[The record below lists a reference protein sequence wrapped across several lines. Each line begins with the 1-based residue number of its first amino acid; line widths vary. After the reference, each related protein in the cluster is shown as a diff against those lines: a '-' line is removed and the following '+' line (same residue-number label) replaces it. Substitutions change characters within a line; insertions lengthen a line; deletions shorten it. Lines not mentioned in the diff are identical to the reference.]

1 MGVIIAILIFL
12 AVMNIIGFA
21 LMGIDKSRAARRQ
34 WRIPER
40 TLFAVAV
47 FGGSLGSTIVMFFFH
62 HKTKHWYFRY
72 GFPVILVIQIIVA
85 AYFIGSGNIK
95 IM

>member
-1 MGVIIAILIFL
+1 MGVVIAILVFL
-12 AVMNIIGFA
+12 AIMNSIGFM
-21 LMGIDKSRAARRQ
+21 LMGLDKNRAARRQ

-40 TLFAVAV
+40 ALFAVAI
-47 FGGSLGSTIVMFFFH
+47 FGGALGGTVGMFFFH

-72 GFPVILVIQIIVA
+72 GFPAILVLQLIAA
-85 AYFIGSGNIK
+85 AYLIGSGNIK